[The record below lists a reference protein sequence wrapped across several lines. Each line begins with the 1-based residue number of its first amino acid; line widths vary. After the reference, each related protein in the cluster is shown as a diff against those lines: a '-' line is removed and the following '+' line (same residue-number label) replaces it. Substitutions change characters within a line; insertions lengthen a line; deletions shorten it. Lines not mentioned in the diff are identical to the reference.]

1 MQHYAPEILTEKC
14 KKQVTHIERRQYIL
28 IPCLYA
34 ASFKKKSVLNLCLD
48 NSFST
53 GKAIHIEVDTLCSLQ
68 PVRALFYLQ
77 VAV

>member
-1 MQHYAPEILTEKC
+1 MLPHL
-14 KKQVTHIERRQYIL
+14 
-28 IPCLYA
+28 
-34 ASFKKKSVLNLCLD
+34 KKSVLNLCLD